1 MYNFNNNLI
10 ICSKSNVFD
19 RRSNAMSL
27 ACFSGKKNEESE
39 TKTWIV
45 LRDLMERGEFGWV
58 QELRLRVF
66 FLSKSTSYKTD
77 LSKTSGSCARIRT
90 ILP

>member
-19 RRSNAMSL
+19 GRSNAMSL

-39 TKTWIV
+39 TKTRIV
-45 LRDLMERGEFGWV
+45 LRD
-58 QELRLRVF
+58 
-66 FLSKSTSYKTD
+66 
-77 LSKTSGSCARIRT
+77 
-90 ILP
+90 